1 MWVSLITAANLNV
14 KLRKIQ
20 VEYYRSMGFT
30 ECGEGKM
37 PAPTGDFDI
46 HVMSW
51 EPQPS
56 KG

>member
-1 MWVSLITAANLNV
+1 MTAANLNV

-20 VEYYRSMGFT
+20 VEYYRSIEFR
-30 ECGEGKM
+30 ERGEGKM

-46 HVMSW
+46 HVMTR